1 MRKRKRKRER
11 DIFVSLKIS
20 NTFLHMNST
29 GEIIDSTGGFYRGRL
44 IGYDRM
50 MENSF
55 EYILS
60 PLRLP
65 GLFFFLAYFI
75 YSASLAFVSLVGTNT
90 SVNRK
95 KKLRPKGGGCFK
107 AYLFSRR
114 C

>member
-1 MRKRKRKRER
+1 
-11 DIFVSLKIS
+11 
-20 NTFLHMNST
+20 MNST

-65 GLFFFLAYFI
+65 GLFFL
-75 YSASLAFVSLVGTNT
+75 SLF
-90 SVNRK
+90 
-95 KKLRPKGGGCFK
+95 
-107 AYLFSRR
+107 YLFSFVGFREPCRDKYVGQQKKKIAAEGRR
-114 C
+114 LF